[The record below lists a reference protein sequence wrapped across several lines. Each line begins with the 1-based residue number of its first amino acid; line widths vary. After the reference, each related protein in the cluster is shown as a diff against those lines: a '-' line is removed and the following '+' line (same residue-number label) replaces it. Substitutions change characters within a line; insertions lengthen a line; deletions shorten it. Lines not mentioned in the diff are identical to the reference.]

1 MATKTGKYAKEQTN
15 EVTTTMT
22 VKLTSVVKLPTN
34 DETKAQKA
42 IDSEKARIMKAL
54 NKMGI
59 DNFAISEE
67 KTFVNLAE

>member
-1 MATKTGKYAKEQTN
+1 MATKKTATQKTN
-15 EVTTTMT
+15 EVTITMT

-34 DETKAQKA
+34 DEAKAQKA
-42 IDSEKARIMKAL
+42 TDSEKARIMKAL
-54 NKMGI
+54 NKMGV

>member
-1 MATKTGKYAKEQTN
+1 MATKKTATQKTN
-15 EVTTTMT
+15 EVTITMT
-22 VKLTSVVKLPTN
+22 IKLTSIVKLPTN
-34 DETKAQKA
+34 DEAKAQKA

-54 NKMGI
+54 NKMGV

>member
-1 MATKTGKYAKEQTN
+1 MATKKTATQKTN
-15 EVTTTMT
+15 EVTITMT

-34 DETKAQKA
+34 DEAKAQKTT
-42 IDSEKARIMKAL
+42 DSEKARIMKAL
-54 NKMGI
+54 NKMGV

>member
-1 MATKTGKYAKEQTN
+1 MATKKAATQKTN
-15 EVTTTMT
+15 EVTITMT
-22 VKLTSVVKLPTN
+22 VKLTSIVKLPTN
-34 DETKAQKA
+34 DEAKAQKA
-42 IDSEKARIMKAL
+42 TDSEKARIMKAL